1 MQSFTFHTP
10 TKIKFGNGKI
20 RDLPDELKEIGSE
33 THLIVTDKGIKE
45 TGILEEIKEIL
56 SESGTK
62 FEVFSKIEPNPKDKT
77 IEEGVKF
84 AEEKPIGSVTGLGGG
99 SSLDAAKLIS
109 MLLKNEG
116 KIHEFIGVNKVK
128 NRALPLITVP
138 TTAGTGS
145 EVTFSA
151 VFTDTRKALHSKE
164 TVRSDLLCPDTAIVD
179 PELTISM
186 GPKLTAA
193 TGFDALTHAIESY
206 TAKNAQPIT
215 DQLSLKTIDIISN
228 NIVRA
233 VKNGEDIN
241 SRRNMSLGSLMAGI
255 SFFNS
260 DVTAVHCLSEALGGF
275 YDVPHGVANAVL
287 LPFVMEYNLPSR
299 PNRFAKISEKLNVTS
314 RKLSTKE
321 KAEKS
326 VNKVKKLSDEVDLP
340 KLRELGI
347 KRKDFEEI
355 SKIAEA
361 NISVKSNPR
370 PIKAEDFKEI
380 LEEAYY

>member
-151 VFTDTRKALHSKE
+151 VFTDTREALHSKE